1 MLIDPAP
8 NGGDRSVVFVLTLI
22 WPHRIQHWVRTV
34 KVSVVDHMQRSDLI
48 GVGAGAVEGT
58 TVTLTGL
65 PWSEAKVF
73 RIGEIIQE
81 YEPIKSKMIL
91 PEFSRIEEHLRGR
104 TRCAAEFFDK
114 MDASRGMVVKSDG
127 SPDEFRA
134 WMYTHP
140 VGCPAPKELEEAP
153 FIGPYGPA
161 VRERQ
166 YLPTGWATSPY
177 VPPYAMDARGES
189 AMPIEAVY
197 DIWRY
202 NEEEVCELKPS
213 FCEYNRQRGFPVSFA
228 GAPVNEDGTMIVEAA
243 RVRDGDT
250 CGAASAT

>member
-1 MLIDPAP
+1 M
-8 NGGDRSVVFVLTLI
+8 
-22 WPHRIQHWVRTV
+22 
-34 KVSVVDHMQRSDLI
+34 SVVDHMERSDLI
-48 GVGAGAVEGT
+48 GAGAGAVEGT

-81 YEPIKSKMIL
+81 SEAIRRKVIL
-91 PEFSRIEEHLRGR
+91 PDFALIEEHLAGR

-114 MDASRGMVVKSDG
+114 MDASRGMVVGEDG
-127 SPDEFRA
+127 SPDENRA

-140 VGCPAPKELEEAP
+140 VGCPAPRELEEAP

-161 VRERQ
+161 VREAQ

-177 VPPYAMDARGES
+177 VPPYEMDARGLS

-197 DIWRY
+197 DIRRFT
-202 NEEEVCELKPS
+202 EEEVCALKPS
-213 FCEYNRQRGFPVSFA
+213 FCEYNRERGFPVAFP
-228 GAPVNEDGTMIVEAA
+228 GAPMHEDGSPVVEAA
-243 RVRDGDT
+243 RARAEGK
-250 CGAASAT
+250 CEAM